1 MQKTSEQILD
11 DMLTAMPNTYA
22 KTIGFP
28 VYDLLNSVAIESEEL
43 YTRAEEIEA
52 KLDIDNLQGEELT
65 KRVYDLTG
73 ITRRPAVKAIGEVT
87 VAGTATIQPGTLF
100 STVNNIFFEVTKMTI
115 IKGSG
120 KVPIQA
126 VEAGAEGN
134 VGAGAII
141 KIPVSIPGVISVKND
156 EPTRNGYREE
166 NDTELKQRF
175 YDELQKPVISGNE
188 AHYERWAL
196 EVAGVGRAKAFGLAF
211 GDNTVEVC
219 IIGNDGLP
227 ASPEL
232 VSSVQT
238 YIDPQRGG
246 KGEGQAPAGAY
257 CTVTA
262 AKEKRLNIDGKLTLL
277 QGYTLQNVSG
287 AIKTNIK
294 NILQEKAFTVDY
306 ISYAL
311 IANTIFNTPG
321 VIDYSNL
328 TINSA
333 TANIPIGSREV
344 ATLGT
349 VNLVE

>member
-1 MQKTSEQILD
+1 MRTSEDILN
-11 DMLTAMPNTYA
+11 DMLADMPNTYA
-22 KTIGFP
+22 KSIGFP
-28 VYDLLNSVAIESEEL
+28 VYDLLNSVAIESEKL
-43 YTRAEEIEA
+43 YIRADEIEA
-52 KLDIDNLQGEELT
+52 KLDIENLSGDELT
-65 KRVYDLTG
+65 RRVFDLTG
-73 ITRRPAVKAIGEVT
+73 IVRRPAVKAIGEVT
-87 VAGTATIQPGTLF
+87 VTGTATIQPGALF
-100 STVNNIFFEVTKMTI
+100 STVNNILFEATAVTI
-115 IKGSG
+115 IKGTG

-134 VGAGAII
+134 VGTGSII
-141 KIPVSIPGVISVKND
+141 KIPVSIPGITAVTNK

-166 NDTELKQRF
+166 NDEELKARF
-175 YDELQKPVISGNE
+175 YAELQKPIVSGNE

-232 VSSVQT
+232 VSAVQQ
-238 YIDPQRGG
+238 YIDPGSTG

-262 AKEKRLNIDGKLTLL
+262 ATEKQLNIDGTLIL
-277 QGYTLQNVSG
+277 LEGYELAAVVE

-294 NILQEKAFTVDY
+294 AILQEKAFNVDY

-311 IANTIFNTPG
+311 IANTIFDTPG

-328 TINSA
+328 TINGDV
-333 TANIPIGSREV
+333 ANIPVGSREV

-349 VNLVE
+349 VNLIE

>member
-73 ITRRPAVKAIGEVT
+73 ITRRSAVKAIGEVM

-100 STVNNIFFEVTKMTI
+100 STVNNILFEVTKMTI

-120 KVPIQA
+120 KVPIEA

-141 KIPVSIPGVISVKND
+141 KIPVSIPGVLSVKND

-232 VSSVQT
+232 VSSVQR
-238 YIDPQRGG
+238 YIDPQGAG

-262 AKEKRLNIDGKLTLL
+262 AKEKRLNVDGKLTLL
-277 QGYTLQNVSG
+277 QGYTLQNVSE

-294 NILQEKAFTVDY
+294 NHFY
-306 ISYAL
+306 C
-311 IANTIFNTPG
+311 
-321 VIDYSNL
+321 
-328 TINSA
+328 
-333 TANIPIGSREV
+333 
-344 ATLGT
+344 
-349 VNLVE
+349 